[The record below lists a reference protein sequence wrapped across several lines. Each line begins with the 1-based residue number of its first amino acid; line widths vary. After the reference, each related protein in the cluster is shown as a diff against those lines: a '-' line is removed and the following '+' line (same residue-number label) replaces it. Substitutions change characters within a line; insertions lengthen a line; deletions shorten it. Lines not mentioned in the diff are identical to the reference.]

1 MVSTDAWQ
9 EMYTVRKHEYGAG
22 LDGASMTIVTGLS
35 GNEMYCLHAK
45 GFAPGELVVGNSVHS
60 IGFAGGIGA
69 GIKTLTGG
77 EVEQVTSI
85 VHEGRQA
92 AMWHRMSSHAT
103 LLSTWHARLQ

>member
-1 MVSTDAWQ
+1 
-9 EMYTVRKHEYGAG
+9 
-22 LDGASMTIVTGLS
+22 MTIVTGLS

-92 AMWHRMSSHAT
+92 AVE
-103 LLSTWHARLQ
+103 RLM